1 MNRYIRNLL
10 FVAASLIWLVATG
23 AGANR
28 TTSGLSPADYDP
40 ENPPE
45 PKPSQKLTIVTNPS
59 ELSMPREMSCMVG
72 ESVYLSAFSY
82 SNYDFVSWSRDGEVI
97 STESGFYFDMPETP
111 VTLTVNYVYN
121 PSSYD
126 PENPPDPDPS
136 GPAHRVTVYANPSNV
151 HNPLVYRFEEDKEVT
166 LTADD
171 YSGYRPVSWV
181 RDGRVVSTESEYSFV
196 MPHTPFSLTVNYEYN
211 PDGPEDPGESSPY
224 RETVVCG
231 RPEEARG
238 GEKSYAHI
246 ELKSANVELS
256 ALRYTVKFDP
266 RVEIDCDE
274 ATTQNDRWLMTVVPD
289 NGKYNVEVT
298 RMENGYIPNGEV
310 FSFPFV
316 MPGVK
321 VGEVLPI
328 IIDNAYQVTTDGTV
342 YPAKTENGSIV
353 CTGNVLAESLSIEGS
368 EDRTVTVGST
378 LQFGVSVYPEGAS
391 TDVAWSSSDTDVA
404 TIDAN
409 GVLRA
414 LAVGRTTVT
423 ATTTDGTDLSASC
436 NVTVEHSPITGID
449 INLYNT
455 SLPYGESTVLTATVN
470 PSSADQKVEWSILEG
485 QQYVDITQLDDLSV
499 RVTGNGIGVARLG
512 ATAGGMT
519 AQATVSVFGRFE
531 FDDTERHVTVN
542 RRLQVTVNS
551 VPANVGK
558 VDWKSLDIDIIQF
571 GEGAAYT
578 STEENMVTIH
588 GVNIGRGRLVAYRE
602 DGLMEADTCWVEVLP
617 RSNRT
622 EAPVGSYDGRWLR
635 LECED
640 EGSELFFSFDN
651 ATFETAAEPVEL
663 NKDILTIYAYAKA
676 PDLIESDTVAVN
688 IPCFYDGGGE
698 VWLHRANSLAK
709 ALEWCDGVAPSS
721 VLSVTGVMGADDFA
735 TLRAGVGVEGLD
747 LTGVTA
753 ADEPSLKGA
762 PSLKWTKLGPVTV
775 GNAMFEGCPDMA
787 AVVWDS
793 SDTVMEAGMLDGL
806 DNPNL
811 LVYVASESQA
821 PAGTANLIVG
831 SEGDYRAGNIELK
844 DDGHSPYFAPFGYFA
859 EEISYVR
866 FFAQETGFDGETRG
880 YESIMLPFD
889 VEKFTHKYNGSCLPF
904 AAIDN
909 GDVLPFWLYSVG
921 TPVSEADR
929 LEAYKP
935 YLISMPNNDRH
946 YYDDEQLGGI
956 VRFSASSTNV
966 DATPQ
971 LTDGSMGRIAKRD
984 GLYVINVSEPYE
996 ENPEGSVW
1004 VNGLRD
1010 VRPFESYIAMESPNN
1025 VIGIFDPSSIEEILI
1040 SDGRDLQVR
1049 TDGDCICVVASRD
1062 AECGVYDVSGAL
1074 VRKVRLTAS
1083 CVERVGPLAHG
1094 IYIVRVGRASVK
1106 VRL

>member
-1 MNRYIRNLL
+1 MNRYIRHIF
-10 FVAASLIWLVATG
+10 FVAATIIWAVALG
-23 AGANR
+23 AGANISV
-28 TTSGLSPADYDP
+28 SGLLTADYDP
-40 ENPPE
+40 ENPP
-45 PKPSQKLTIVTNPS
+45 
-59 ELSMPREMSCMVG
+59 
-72 ESVYLSAFSY
+72 
-82 SNYDFVSWSRDGEVI
+82 
-97 STESGFYFDMPETP
+97 
-111 VTLTVNYVYN
+111 
-121 PSSYD
+121 D
-126 PENPPDPDPS
+126 PEPS
-136 GPAHRVTVYANPSNV
+136 APTHRVTVYANPSNV
-151 HNPLVYRFEEDKEVT
+151 HPPIVYKFEEDKEVT
-166 LTADD
+166 ITADS

-181 RDGRVVSTESEYSFV
+181 RDGEIVCTELDYTFV
-196 MPHTPFSLTVNYEYN
+196 MPHTPISLTVNYEYN
-211 PDGPEDPGESSPY
+211 PDDPEDPGEMGPY
-224 RETVVCG
+224 VETLLRG
-231 RPEEARG
+231 ERGEARG
-238 GEKSYAHI
+238 GEKTYARI
-246 ELKSANVELS
+246 GLIKADVELS
-256 ALRYTVKFDP
+256 ALRYTLEFDP
-266 RVEIDCDE
+266 RVEIDYEE
-274 ATTQNDRWLMTVVPD
+274 ATTQNEKWTMKVIPEG
-289 NGKYNVEVT
+289 GKYNVDVT
-298 RMENGYIPNGEV
+298 IMENGYIPNGEV
-310 FSFPFV
+310 FSFPFI

-321 VGEVLPI
+321 VGEELPI
-328 IIDNAYQVTTDGTV
+328 VIDNAYQVTTDGTV

-391 TDVAWSSSDTDVA
+391 TDVAWSSSNTDVA

-449 INLYNT
+449 INLNDT
-455 SLPYGESTVLTATVN
+455 SLLYGESVVLTASVN
-470 PSSADQKVEWSILEG
+470 PSSAVQKVEWSILEG

-499 RVTGNGIGVARLG
+499 RVTGNGVGVARLG

-519 AQATVSVFGRFE
+519 AEAKVSVFGRFE

-542 RRLQVTVNS
+542 RRSQVTVNS

-571 GEGAAYT
+571 GDGTVNT
-578 STEENMVTIH
+578 STEENRVTIH

-663 NKDILTIYAYAKA
+663 NKDILTVYAYAKA

-698 VWLHRANSLAK
+698 VWLHRANSLSK

-721 VLSVTGVMGADDFA
+721 VLRVTGVMGADDFA
-735 TLRAGVGVEGLD
+735 TLRTGIGVEGLD

-753 ADEPSLKGA
+753 AEEPSLKGS
-762 PSLKWTKLGPVTV
+762 PTLKWIKLGSQTAA
-775 GNAMFEGCPDMA
+775 GAMFEGCPDMA

-793 SDTVMEAGMLDGL
+793 SDTAMEAGLLEGL

-811 LVYVASESQA
+811 LVYVASEGLAS
-821 PAGTANLIVG
+821 AGTANLIVG
-831 SEGDYRAGNIELK
+831 SEGDYRAKSIELK

-866 FFAQETGFDGETRG
+866 FFAQETGFGGETRG

-921 TPVSEADR
+921 TPVSDADR

-984 GLYVINVSEPYE
+984 GVYVINVSEPYDG
-996 ENPEGSVW
+996 NPEGSVW

-1010 VRPFESYIAMESPNN
+1010 VRPFEAYIAMESPNN
-1025 VIGIFDPSSIEEILI
+1025 VIGIFDPSSIEEFVIPG
-1040 SDGRDLQVR
+1040 GRDLQVR
-1049 TDGDCICVVASRD
+1049 TDGSDICIVASRD
-1062 AECGVYDVSGAL
+1062 EECGVYDVSGAL

-1083 CVERVGPLAHG
+1083 SVEHIGPLAHG